1 MLHIIDKAMLASRHI
16 LTVFFLGLVVALG
29 LYALRFVT
37 KLWDFAQKLFT
48 MTENDD
54 LLELLHMADSALVA
68 SMVAM
73 VAISSY
79 DSLVSRL
86 KEDAAAQRMHWVGG
100 LDTGDLKLKL
110 ATSIV
115 AISSIQLL
123 QMFLRPG
130 SYDDRDTMWALVIH
144 GTFLLGALTLG
155 LLERLGAG
163 KAEVEATKPH
173 ADRKEV
179 HAEASKE
186 ERQEKE

>member
-1 MLHIIDKAMLASRHI
+1 MLTLIDKAMLASRHI

-37 KLWDFAQKLFT
+37 KLWEFSQKLFR
-48 MTENDD
+48 MEENDD

-73 VAISSY
+73 IAISSY

-86 KEDAAAQRMHWVGG
+86 KENAAAERMHWVGG

-110 ATSIV
+110 ATSMV

-130 SYDDRDTMWALVIH
+130 RYDDRQTLWALAIH
-144 GTFLLGALTLG
+144 GTFLLGALTLA
-155 LLERLGAG
+155 LLERMGASKETAGAG
-163 KAEVEATKPH
+163 P
-173 ADRKEV
+173 KEV
-179 HAEASKE
+179 HDLDPKE
-186 ERQEKE
+186 SRQEKE

>member
-1 MLHIIDKAMLASRHI
+1 MLTLIDKAMLASRHI

-37 KLWDFAQKLFT
+37 KLWEFSQKLFQ
-48 MTENDD
+48 MQENDD

-73 VAISSY
+73 IAISSY

-86 KEDAAAQRMHWVGG
+86 KEHAAAERMHWVGG

-130 SYDDRDTMWALVIH
+130 RYDSAETMWALAIY
-144 GTFLLGALTLG
+144 GSFLLGALTLG
-155 LLERLGAG
+155 LLERIGGGKETTGAG
-163 KAEVEATKPH
+163 PQEVNGP
-173 ADRKEV
+173 DPKETGQ
-179 HAEASKE
+179 
-186 ERQEKE
+186 ERE

>member
-1 MLHIIDKAMLASRHI
+1 MLTLIDKAMLASRHI

-37 KLWDFAQKLFT
+37 KLWDYAWKLFS
-48 MTENDD
+48 MPENDD

-100 LDTGDLKLKL
+100 LDTGNLKLKL

-130 SYDDRDTMWALVIH
+130 GYDDRETMWALIIH
-144 GTFLLGALTLG
+144 GTFLAGALTLG
-155 LLERLGAG
+155 LLERLGASREG
-163 KAEVEATKPH
+163 
-173 ADRKEV
+173 ADDERKEV
-179 HAEASKE
+179 HNPHPKE
-186 ERQEKE
+186 VRQEKE